1 MGMGDVDLA
10 RELSRRGIT
19 NQRVLDAIASLD
31 RSQFVPAAER
41 VIATSDQPLP
51 IGHGQTISQPYIVGF
66 MSQALDVKPGE
77 RILEIGTGS
86 GYQAAVLSRMGA
98 EVYSVEILPELAA
111 QARERLHQQLG
122 LERIHLRQGD
132 GARGWPEAAPFDA
145 VILTAAPKQVPPD
158 LLAQVRVGGRLLAPV
173 GEREELQQ
181 LVMVRRTPDGG
192 AVDRLLSVRFVPMTR
207 EAPRLC

>member
-1 MGMGDVDLA
+1 MGDAALA
-10 RELSRRGIT
+10 RELSRRGVT
-19 NQRVLDAIASLD
+19 DQRVLEAIASLD

-41 VIATSDQPLP
+41 ANATSDQPLP

-66 MSQALDVKPGE
+66 MSQALGVTPGE

-86 GYQAAVLSRMGA
+86 GYQAAVLAKMGA
-98 EVYSVEILPELAA
+98 DVYSIEIVPELAA
-111 QARERLHQQLG
+111 EARERLQQLG

-132 GARGWPEAAPFDA
+132 GSRGWPEAAPFDA
-145 VILTAAPKQVPPD
+145 VILTAAPRAIPPD

-173 GEREELQQ
+173 GEREDLQQ
-181 LVMVRRTPDGG
+181 LVLVRRTADGG
-192 AVDRLLSVRFVPMTR
+192 AVERLLSVRFVPMTR